1 MKVHQNYALIADI
14 HGNIDAFEAV
24 LADAKNQNIDK
35 YIFLGDYYG
44 EDSHTNDVIDKIKS
58 IHDTYIVKGNREETL
73 ATITNDTL
81 KKWSILD
88 QMATFV
94 WCYNDFT
101 DENRQYIKAMPS
113 TLKIS
118 GNIDIYLAHSPTKYC
133 GEELTWI
140 TGSRFCTE
148 VMSRENAI
156 RETYDK
162 YINDNFK
169 KNNEITRRISNLP
182 KGIYIFGHTHTQWHK
197 WAGGN
202 LLINPG
208 AVGNN
213 KDLVHG
219 AHYSILSINGDN
231 VDVQDRIIPYNV
243 ENTVEKLRK
252 SDMYKAAPVWSKLV
266 INMLLSNR
274 EVFNYFFALANEVNN
289 EYGEVGF
296 PCSNKVFNESAK
308 RWFEIH

>member
-1 MKVHQNYALIADI
+1 MKTHQKYALISDI
-14 HGNIDAFEAV
+14 HGNLDAFEAV
-24 LADAKNQNIDK
+24 LADVKSQNIDK

-44 EDSHTNDVIDKIKS
+44 EDSHTNEVIDRIKS
-58 IHDTYIVKGNREETL
+58 NHNAYIVKGNREETL
-73 ATITNDTL
+73 STLTSDTL

-101 DENRQYIKAMPS
+101 DKNKQYIKDMPS
-113 TLKIS
+113 MQKIS
-118 GNIDIYLAHSPTKYC
+118 GNIDIYIAHSPASYC
-133 GEELTWI
+133 GEELARI
-140 TGSRFCTE
+140 TASRFCTE
-148 VMSRENAI
+148 VMSRGNAT

-162 YINDNFK
+162 YIDENFK
-169 KNNEITRRISNLP
+169 KNNELTMNIHNLP

-197 WAGGN
+197 WVGGN

-213 KDLVHG
+213 KDLIHG

-231 VDVQDRIIPYNV
+231 VDVQDRIVPYNV
-243 ENTVEKLRK
+243 QNTVEKLRK
-252 SDMYKAAPVWSKLV
+252 SDMYRAAPVWGELV

-274 EVFNYFFALANEVNN
+274 EVFIYFFALAHEVSN

-308 RWFEIH
+308 RWFKNH